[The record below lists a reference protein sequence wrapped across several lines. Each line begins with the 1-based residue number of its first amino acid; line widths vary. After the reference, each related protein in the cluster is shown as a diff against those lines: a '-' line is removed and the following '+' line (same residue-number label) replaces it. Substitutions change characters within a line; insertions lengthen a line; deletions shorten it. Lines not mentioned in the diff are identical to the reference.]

1 MLNHQGQGPNQ
12 IESPGNLLQQQPP
25 NFDVQVRD
33 GLNIFLNL
41 FLKCLQIKYIFNL

>member
-25 NFDVQVRD
+25 NFDVQVSRFI
-33 GLNIFLNL
+33 L
-41 FLKCLQIKYIFNL
+41 IKFSDL

>member
-25 NFDVQVRD
+25 NFDVQVSKD
-33 GLNIFLNL
+33 FAFIFLNDIL
-41 FLKCLQIKYIFNL
+41 P

>member
-25 NFDVQVRD
+25 NFDVQVS
-33 GLNIFLNL
+33 
-41 FLKCLQIKYIFNL
+41 